1 MLYKV
6 LTIYGFIAIWFVM
19 FTVFSLILKNI
30 GYKIDE
36 RNKVVDKI
44 HGSLVWTF
52 IFNIVI
58 ALSIA
63 YIIVLM
69 YTNIIHWSW
78 GTIAIIM
85 TFIYYIFLYLMIKI
99 GNSMIEH
106 DRREEIVVGLE
117 DKGLGIKEID
127 RFIVVESKRL
137 LGIYLLNLIMFIAI
151 HYVSI
156 VDIGLREWL
165 IPPMIPLYLYL
176 IFYVVI
182 FIFIML
188 LNALMIVKFNDLV
201 FYKKMR
207 YYMLNRHS
215 INKKQKED
223 GNSEDII

>member
-1 MLYKV
+1 
-6 LTIYGFIAIWFVM
+6 WFVM

-106 DRREEIVVGLE
+106 GRREEIIVDLE
-117 DKGLGIKEID
+117 DKGIEIKEID
-127 RFIVVESKRL
+127 RFVDVESKRL
-137 LGIYLLNLIMFIAI
+137 LGTYLLNLIMFIVI

-165 IPPMIPLYLYL
+165 IPPMIPLYLY
-176 IFYVVI
+176 
-182 FIFIML
+182 
-188 LNALMIVKFNDLV
+188 
-201 FYKKMR
+201 
-207 YYMLNRHS
+207 
-215 INKKQKED
+215 
-223 GNSEDII
+223 